1 MSTFTPEHPKA
12 QSLAFEGDS
21 LVVVLTDGRELK
33 VPLEWY
39 PSLRDATAE
48 ERANFRMIGG
58 GVGIHWPEL
67 DEDLSVRGFLMPNAL
82 SKTG

>member
-12 QSLAFEGDS
+12 KQLSFEDDS
-21 LVVVLTDGRELK
+21 LVVLLTDGRELK

-39 PSLRDATAE
+39 PSLRDATAA
-48 ERANFRMIGG
+48 ERSNYRMIGG
-58 GVGIHWPEL
+58 GVGIHWPDL

-82 SKTG
+82 PKAG